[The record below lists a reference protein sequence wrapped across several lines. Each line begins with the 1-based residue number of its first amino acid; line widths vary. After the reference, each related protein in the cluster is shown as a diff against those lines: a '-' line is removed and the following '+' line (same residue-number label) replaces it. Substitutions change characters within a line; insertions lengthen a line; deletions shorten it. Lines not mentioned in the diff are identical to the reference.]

1 MRKSAIK
8 RAPPIEPSMMAM
20 VSLRF
25 FSSEAL
31 LLLSLPTGA
40 DELGTGVEDG
50 VGVAVVVEG
59 GVGVGVAVVVGV
71 GVGVVAV
78 VVGVGVVAVVVVGV
92 VVAMVV
98 EGGTALVGKSVV
110 ALGGATVGL
119 GPARVR
125 RNERTNTTKKKHTNT
140 RPTRSL
146 ISAHQE
152 KYRRKRSAA
161 RIGGDKADGGPH
173 AIGGGEEMDSTWRTA
188 ACKLEG
194 FGG

>member
-1 MRKSAIK
+1 
-8 RAPPIEPSMMAM
+8 MMAM

-31 LLLSLPTGA
+31 LLSLPMGA
-40 DELGTGVEDG
+40 DEVGTGVDDG

-78 VVGVGVVAVVVVGV
+78 VVGVVVGVV

-110 ALGGATVGL
+110 VLGGATVGL

-125 RNERTNTTKKKHTNT
+125 RNERTNTKKTHQHTADMQSDQCSSGEAKKKC
-140 RPTRSL
+140 
-146 ISAHQE
+146 IQ
-152 KYRRKRSAA
+152 
-161 RIGGDKADGGPH
+161 G
-173 AIGGGEEMDSTWRTA
+173 WW
-188 ACKLEG
+188 
-194 FGG
+194 

>member
-8 RAPPIEPSMMAM
+8 RAPPIDPNMMAM

-50 VGVAVVVEG
+50 VAVVVED

-78 VVGVGVVAVVVVGV
+78 VVGVVVAMVVVVVGV

-110 ALGGATVGL
+110 VLGGATVGL

-125 RNERTNTTKKKHTNT
+125 QRKNKHIQKTHQHT
-140 RPTRSL
+140 LTWSDC
-146 ISAHQE
+146 AHQ
-152 KYRRKRSAA
+152 RN
-161 RIGGDKADGGPH
+161 IGAKCSLD
-173 AIGGGEEMDSTWRTA
+173 WW
-188 ACKLEG
+188 
-194 FGG
+194 